1 MAIDR
6 LTEILRQTLQD
17 DLLSRN
23 ERALL
28 LEEIIQSRLT
38 SADLEKLRSL
48 VFDLIRPRFSTPE
61 QVHLLDW
68 LEDVQKVILRS
79 QSLSDS
85 SPRSTGESDACFSPG
100 MECVSRIRGLF
111 RSARESADVCVFT
124 ITDDRITEEILA
136 AHRRGVRI
144 RLITDNEKA
153 FDPGSDIET
162 LQQAGLSVR
171 VDRTPYHMHHKFAL
185 FDGKR
190 LLTGSYNWTRG
201 AAEQNEENLIV
212 TADSS
217 LISQFS
223 ACFEQLWAS
232 IGGGR

>member
-1 MAIDR
+1 
-6 LTEILRQTLQD
+6 
-17 DLLSRN
+17 
-23 ERALL
+23 
-28 LEEIIQSRLT
+28 
-38 SADLEKLRSL
+38 
-48 VFDLIRPRFSTPE
+48 
-61 QVHLLDW
+61 
-68 LEDVQKVILRS
+68 
-79 QSLSDS
+79 
-85 SPRSTGESDACFSPG
+85 